1 MSLTPAEAWT
11 RLLDR
16 AKIELPEQVVSTW
29 LTPLTADSIDE
40 QTLTVTAPDQWSVE
54 WNKQKHGA
62 VLERLAPVA
71 LGHPIRIQFKVQTER
86 VKRAQMDLFVEKAPR
101 TTTPTAQQNATIPS
115 LSPRYTFDNFV
126 IGKSNELAA
135 AAAAAV
141 AQQPGTAYNP
151 LFIYGPTGLGKTHL
165 MQGV

>member
-1 MSLTPAEAWT
+1 VT
-11 RLLDR
+11 
-16 AKIELPEQVVSTW
+16 TW
-29 LTPLTADSIDE
+29 LTPLTADSLDD
-40 QTLTVTAPDQWSVE
+40 QTLTITAPDQWSVE
-54 WNKQKHGA
+54 WNEQKHGA

-71 LGHPIRIQFKVQTER
+71 LGHPIRIQFRVQAER
-86 VKRAQMDLFVEKAPR
+86 VKRAQMDLFVEKAPKKA
-101 TTTPTAQQNATIPS
+101 TVTGQSSPTIPS

-151 LFIYGPTGLGKTHL
+151 LFIYGPTGL
-165 MQGV
+165 